1 MEEGELKMKLIRLIC
16 VIVLSGPLLSMV
28 LLGACSSQ
36 GTTQT
41 AGPSDSTPPYLNKLG
56 TVEQNINYSNTDIIN
71 LKLDVYYPLTANWP
85 APAVIYLH
93 GGAWIQ
99 GDKSDAAGSPEV
111 SELIKRGFLVA
122 SVNYGLAP
130 EYTILEQEANVKCA
144 VRFLRANASYFG
156 LDASRVGAI
165 GASAGGHLVSL
176 LGTADKSAGMD
187 SAGGFLDQSSRVRG
201 VVDLYGP
208 ADLRAL
214 FSNYPALVLQELL
227 GTSDSKSAVFDEV
240 SPLTYV
246 SADDPPFLI
255 LHGDKDNVVPLSQSE
270 TLYQK
275 LLAVGVQAT
284 LVEVQ
289 NGDHGFNP
297 VGGVLSP
304 SRAEITAAIASF
316 FETRLK

>member
-1 MEEGELKMKLIRLIC
+1 MEEEDLIMKFIRLT
-16 VIVLSGPLLSMV
+16 VDIVLSSLLLFMV

-36 GTTQT
+36 GNTQT
-41 AGPSDSTPPYLNKLG
+41 AGPSDSAPPYLNKLG
-56 TVEQNINYSNTDIIN
+56 TVEKNVDYSHADIIN

-85 APAVIYLH
+85 VPAVIYLH

-99 GDKSDAAGSPEV
+99 GDKSDAASSPEV

-130 EYTILEQEANVKCA
+130 DYTILEQEANVKCA

-156 LDASRVGAI
+156 LDASRVGAM

-201 VVDLYGP
+201 VVDFYGP

-214 FSNYPALVLQELL
+214 FSNYPTVVLQELL
-227 GTSDSKSAVFDEV
+227 GTSDAKSAVFDKV
-240 SPLTYV
+240 SPLTYI

-255 LHGDKDNVVPLSQSE
+255 LHGDKDNVVPLSQSQ

-275 LLAVGVQAT
+275 LLTAGVQAT

-289 NGDHGFNP
+289 NGDHGFSP

-304 SRAEITAAIASF
+304 TRAEITGNVAAF
-316 FETRLK
+316 FETHLK